1 MNRQPEKK
9 TARTGIRWMLV
20 GYDTLL
26 LIVLWCFFYLLE
38 PTGSASQR
46 GLHLAVLFICFT
58 AFRMVFR
65 AYSQIWRMGAVIS
78 YAREMAADL
87 SATAACA
94 LICRLAWDMPL
105 SSSLFT
111 GLGYTVASL
120 LLRIAYGCLYRLAK
134 GTGAFPQM
142 LRKLLTVMAF
152 VDFDSPEAGAVMRL
166 KLEQSRRSASPINN
180 VQRVAECFAIR
191 GDVTNIIQINKGY
204 INQTYCV
211 ETLSDKGHVHRY
223 TLQRINTN
231 VFPDVDALMA
241 NYVLT
246 TTHLQGKFLLPG
258 CKKQGSVQ
266 TVRVTKDGRSYLRD
280 DSGCWRMLSYFGGV
294 YSLDIPDSPK
304 TFYYAGRAFG
314 KFIKDM
320 ADVSPGDIAVVIPN
334 FHNTRSRYEDLES
347 AIARDPVGRAAKVER
362 EIAFVRARK
371 NRFGLITDALET
383 GLIPTRVC
391 HNDCNLNNILFDEET
406 HLPVAIIDLDTVMPS
421 SPLYDFGDSMR
432 IGTNTATDDEKDLSK
447 VSCDLNLY
455 EQYARGYLQ
464 ECGALLTSKE
474 LELLPYAALIITAE
488 DGIRFLMDHINGDTY
503 YHIYYPG
510 QNLDRART
518 QLKLL
523 EDMESKLP
531 QIVGILQRL
540 YGELHLNAVL
550 DREAPAWQDQK
561 AS

>member
-1 MNRQPEKK
+1 MDRKSERIPN
-9 TARTGIRWMLV
+9 RTGIRWMLLF
-20 GYDTLL
+20 YDTLI
-26 LIVLWCFFYLLE
+26 LILIWCFFHLLKLAD
-38 PTGSASQR
+38 SAAL
-46 GLHLAVLFICFT
+46 GWLFFAVLFACFT

-65 AYSQIWRMGAVIS
+65 VYRQIWRMGAVS
-78 YAREMAADL
+78 SFAREMVSDL
-87 SATAACA
+87 AATAVCT
-94 LICRLAWDMPL
+94 LAYQLLGDVPVL
-105 SSSLFT
+105 SSLFI
-111 GLGYTVASL
+111 GLGCTVVSL
-120 LLRIAYGCLYRLAK
+120 LFRIAYACLYRVAK
-134 GTGAFPQM
+134 GTGCFSQV
-142 LRKLLTVMAF
+142 LRKIMTVMAF
-152 VDFDSPEAGAVMRL
+152 VDFDSPEAGAVMHL
-166 KLEQSRRSASPINN
+166 KLEQAQRSASPIND
-180 VQRVAECFAIR
+180 VQRVAENFAIR
-191 GDVTNIIQINKGY
+191 GDITSIIQINKGY
-204 INQTYCV
+204 INQTYRV
-211 ETLSDKGHVHRY
+211 ETLSDRGHVHRY
-223 TLQRINTN
+223 ILQRINTN
-231 VFPDVDALMA
+231 VFPDVDALME

-246 TTHLQGKFLLPG
+246 TNHLRGRFLLPG

-266 TVRVTKDGRSYLRD
+266 MVRTTKDGRSYMRD
-280 DSGCWRMLSYFGGV
+280 ETGCWRMLSYFSGV
-294 YSLDIPDSPK
+294 YSLDIPDSPE

-314 KFIKDM
+314 KFVKDM
-320 ADVSPGDIAVVIPN
+320 ADVPAGDIAVVIPN
-334 FHNTRSRYEDLES
+334 FHNTRSRYMDLEN

-383 GLIPTRVC
+383 GLIPTRIC
-391 HNDCNLNNILFDEET
+391 HNDCNLNNILFDDET

-518 QLKLL
+518 QFKLL
-523 EDMESKLP
+523 EDMENKLP

-540 YGELHLNAVL
+540 YDELHLTAAL
-550 DREAPAWQDQK
+550 DHEAQGWQDQE